1 MAKKFKYMALLV
13 VLLAV
18 AVSFSGCLG
27 TSKSV
32 SPNEIKQFLQEF
44 EEAFEAKDLDALIDL
59 HSFPL
64 KIEDDGE
71 VIQMTKEEFTA
82 HLDDMNLG
90 FDEDTE
96 VTATFGPEKIY
107 TASDGTVVVEV
118 TLTLAGTMGEDS
130 FEESALQKLSLV
142 KVGAKWK
149 LQRPFYLEIR
159 FMYL

>member
-44 EEAFEAKDLDALIDL
+44 EEAFEAKDLSAIIDL

-64 KIEDDGE
+64 EVEDDDE
-71 VIQMTKEEFTA
+71 VVTMTKEEFTA
-82 HLDDMNLG
+82 HIEDLG
-90 FDEDTE
+90 LEFDEDSE
-96 VTATFGPEKIY
+96 VSATFGPAKIF

-118 TLTLAGTMGEDS
+118 TLTIAETIGEES
-130 FEESALQKLSLV
+130 YEESALQKLSLV
-142 KVGAKWK
+142 KVGSKWK
-149 LQRPFYLEIR
+149 LQRPFYLELR